1 MAVDERN
8 DVALFVSE
16 VFVPSNPELFERGGG
31 AGCIVQFVPQR
42 PVDERHR
49 PRISPAPANIG

>member
-16 VFVPSNPELFERGGG
+16 VFVPSNPELFERGDA
-31 AGCIVQFVPQR
+31 AGRIVQFAPKR

-49 PRISPAPANIG
+49 SRISPAPANIG

>member
-16 VFVPSNPELFERGGG
+16 VFVPSNPELFERGDG
-31 AGCIVQFVPQR
+31 AGRIVQFDPKR
-42 PVDERHR
+42 PVDEHHR
-49 PRISPAPANIG
+49 SRISLAPANIG

>member
-31 AGCIVQFVPQR
+31 AGCIVQFAPQR
-42 PVDERHR
+42 PVDESHR